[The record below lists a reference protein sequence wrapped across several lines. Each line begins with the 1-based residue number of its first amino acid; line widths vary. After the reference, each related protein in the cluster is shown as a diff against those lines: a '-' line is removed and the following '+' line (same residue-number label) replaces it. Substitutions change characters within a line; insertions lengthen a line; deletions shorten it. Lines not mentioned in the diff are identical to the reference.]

1 MAIRGIDHVPQRR
14 KHDIKRIIVLD
25 RNELSRAGFTS
36 LIAGELDIRATEA
49 DFSRMGVEAAIR
61 QTDPDLII
69 IACDD
74 RVLDKVE
81 RVVSTATPTP
91 IAAFAHHWDREDAI
105 SALRLGVRGL
115 GVKSQ
120 SKDTIIAAIH
130 TVAAGGTYLSPCV
143 ADCIIDAALDRM
155 TSPDAEALAKIAA
168 LTDQERRV
176 LTFLA
181 NGMTTAE
188 IAGEITVSSA
198 TVKSHISHIL
208 RKLELQDR
216 VQAVVFA
223 YKSGFAVKEACL
235 TGLRDR

>member
-1 MAIRGIDHVPQRR
+1 MAIRGIDHAAQRR
-14 KHDIKRIIVLD
+14 KNDIKRIIILD

-49 DFSRMGVEAAIR
+49 DFSHMGVEAAIR

-69 IACDD
+69 IAGDD
-74 RVLDKVE
+74 HVLDKVE
-81 RVVSTATPTP
+81 RVASTATLAP
-91 IAAFAHHWDREDAI
+91 IVAFTHRWDREDAM

-155 TSPDAEALAKIAA
+155 SSPNAETLAKIAA

-181 NGMTTAE
+181 NGMTTAD
-188 IAGEITVSSA
+188 IARELIVSSA

-208 RKLELQDR
+208 QKLELQDR

-223 YKSGFAVKEACL
+223 YKSGFVAESPA
-235 TGLRDR
+235 